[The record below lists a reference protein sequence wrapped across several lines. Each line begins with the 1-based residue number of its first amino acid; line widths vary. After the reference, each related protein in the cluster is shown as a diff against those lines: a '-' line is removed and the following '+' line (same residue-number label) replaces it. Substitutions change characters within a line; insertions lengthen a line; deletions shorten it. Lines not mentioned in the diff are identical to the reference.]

1 MHFYRSHAAQLGQ
14 LCLNSF
20 KMAFCAW
27 GWGTDPSWKCQS
39 ISSGGDDDGD
49 GGGGSGGGG
58 GDDGGGGGGGSD
70 ADLIMRYLFA
80 AASTE
85 LHKRLGD

>member
-1 MHFYRSHAAQLGQ
+1 MYSTVLRVKPHSVQLGQ

-39 ISSGGDDDGD
+39 ISSGGD
-49 GGGGSGGGG
+49 GGGGSGGG
-58 GDDGGGGGGGSD
+58 DGGGGGSD
-70 ADLIMRYLFA
+70 AELIMQYLFA